1 MKKEMVRRLEAMER
15 RRFGSPEI
23 ARFLVMKRSNLHD
36 EADRLADM
44 IRLDL
49 NTLSTEALFF
59 LIDLDD
65 QQKRRPN

>member
-1 MKKEMVRRLEAMER
+1 
-15 RRFGSPEI
+15 
-23 ARFLVMKRSNLHD
+23 MKRSNLHD

-59 LIDLDD
+59 LIELDD

>member
-1 MKKEMVRRLEAMER
+1 MKKEMVRRLEPMER

-23 ARFLVMKRSNLHD
+23 ARLLVLKRLNLHD

>member
-23 ARFLVMKRSNLHD
+23 ARFLVMKRLNLHD